1 MALDIIKYERNWIDG
16 VNRGDVAAA
25 DESFAPNCI
34 IHMVGAPE
42 PNLSVSAFKELI
54 AGLLVAFPDLHV
66 TVEDQ
71 IASGNKV
78 AFRWVAKGTHNG
90 PLGETQPTAKQ
101 VQLDGLIIDHVAGDQ
116 VVERWEMWDQM
127 AMLKQLG
134 LV

>member
-16 VNRGDVAAA
+16 VNRGDVTYA
-25 DESFAPNCI
+25 DKSFAPNCI

-66 TVEDQ
+66 TVVDQ
-71 IASGNKV
+71 IVSGNKV
-78 AFRWVAKGTHNG
+78 AFRWVAKGTHKG
-90 PLGETQPTAKQ
+90 PLGQTQPTGKQ
-101 VQLDGLIIDHVAGDQ
+101 VKLDGLIIDHVAGNQ

>member
-1 MALDIIKYERNWIDG
+1 M
-16 VNRGDVAAA
+16 
-25 DESFAPNCI
+25 
-34 IHMVGAPE
+34 
-42 PNLSVSAFKELI
+42 I

-71 IASGNKV
+71 IVSGNKV
-78 AFRWVAKGTHNG
+78 AFRWVAKGTHYG
-90 PLGETQPTAKQ
+90 PLGETQPTGKQ
-101 VQLDGLIIDHVAGDQ
+101 VQIDGLIIDHLAGDQ